1 MTSLIVCALGIE
13 ARAVRRGL
21 PPDGVTVLRTGMG
34 PRRAE
39 RAAACLPP
47 ASAVAVTG
55 FAGAL
60 DDGLDPGDVLV
71 ASEVRWRDLV
81 VPCPSAPDVAAR
93 LDDAGLA
100 VRTGPLITSWYVVT
114 GRDRRAQWGRSGARA
129 ADMESGPLAVACEDL
144 PFAVVRVVV
153 DTPASPLLGFATVAH
168 ALTARRT
175 LTRIAPVLAAW
186 EARAGGQARAAHADV
201 PRKAEQKEGRP

>member
-1 MTSLIVCALGIE
+1 MTNLIVCALGLE

-21 PPDGVTVLRTGMG
+21 SPSDGDVTVLRTGMG

-39 RAAACLPP
+39 RAAACLPS
-47 ASAVAVTG
+47 AAAVAVTG

-60 DDGLDPGDVLV
+60 DDGLRPGNVLV
-71 ASEVRWRDLV
+71 ASEVRWRDVV
-81 VPCPSAPDVAAR
+81 VPCPSAPALAAE
-93 LDDAGLA
+93 LDRAGLA

-114 GRDRRAQWGRSGARA
+114 SRDRRAQWGRAGARA
-129 ADMESGPLAVACEDL
+129 ADMESGPLAVACEGL
-144 PFAVVRVVV
+144 PFAVVRVIV
-153 DTPASPLLGFATVAH
+153 DTPSQPLLGLATVAH
-168 ALTARRT
+168 ALAAYHA

-186 EARAGGQARAAHADV
+186 EAREARAARADA